1 MRTYLVPTDFSDNA
15 KHAIDYALSLNKT
28 MNARIILF
36 HSYVVPVY
44 STDIPLTVPQ
54 DAELRQASEEA
65 MEKLSSR
72 LKKENPSTEFITQVQ
87 QGYPEEEIVIAA
99 DKHKVEMIIMGTQGA
114 SGLREA
120 LVGTISAAVME
131 NANCPV
137 MTVPAEC
144 NFKPFKKI
152 VFATNYAEGDF
163 HYIEHVLDFARPYS
177 ADLVLLHISSGEFER
192 SLEFDAIE
200 RFKERIKE
208 DTKYKNVTF
217 KLLESKDVYKGMN
230 HYLEEVQADLVAMT
244 MRKRSFIQKLFKRSI
259 TQKMAYHSEIPL
271 IAFHVN
277 G

>member
-15 KHAIDYALSLNKT
+15 KHAINYALHFNDK

-44 STDIPLTVPQ
+44 STDIPLVVPQ
-54 DAELRQASEEA
+54 DSELKKASEEA
-65 MEKLSSR
+65 MEKLR
-72 LKKENPSTEFITQVQ
+72 LRLIKEHPATDFITEVQ

-99 DKHKVEMIIMGTQGA
+99 EKHNVDMIIMGTQGA

-131 NANCPV
+131 HANCPV

-144 NFKPFKKI
+144 NFRPYKKI

-163 HYIEHVLDFARPYS
+163 HYIEQVLDFARPYS

-192 SLEFDAIE
+192 TLEFDAIE

-208 DTKYKNVTF
+208 DSKYKNVSF

-230 HYLEEVQADLVAMT
+230 LYLEEIQADLVAMT

-271 IAFHVN
+271 IAFHVSE
-277 G
+277 

>member
-15 KHAIDYALSLNKT
+15 KHAIDYALRFNEK
-28 MNARIILF
+28 MNAKIILF

-44 STDIPLTVPQ
+44 STDIPIVVPQ

-65 MEKLSSR
+65 MER
-72 LKKENPSTEFITQVQ
+72 LRLHFKKEYPKTEFLTEVQ
-87 QGYPEEEIVIAA
+87 QGYPEDEIVMAA
-99 DKHKVEMIIMGTQGA
+99 DRLKVDMIIMGTQGA

-131 NANCPV
+131 QANCPV
-137 MTVPAEC
+137 MAVPAES
-144 NFKPFKKI
+144 NFKPYKKI

-163 HYIEHVLDFARPYS
+163 HYIEQVLEFAKPYS

-192 SLEFDAIE
+192 TLEFDAIE

-208 DTKYKNVTF
+208 DSNYKNVTF

-230 HYLEEVQADLVAMT
+230 LYLEEIQADLVAMT

-271 IAFHVN
+271 IAFHVSD
-277 G
+277 